1 MIDGMI
7 NYFLHFRERISR
19 LTFLMLAAVFL
30 FAPYSRAEVPDGYLS
45 PRPAGMGGAFTAVA
59 NDESVFWT
67 NPAGISRVRKARSR
81 EVVHI
86 VKIPNVTI
94 AANTNSKNV
103 LSVIKGSTSD
113 GVADAIAGS
122 SLSPAKPFY
131 ARAAAF
137 PVILFD
143 AGKNN
148 PMGFGVFENSAM
160 RVFIDKNIP
169 TDARIVAVTDVGAN
183 YGVAYSNPSNRFNLG
198 MTLRPTYRYAY
209 EDTSPTSE
217 LKSKTALVK
226 RINKGSNRG
235 VGVGADVGFLFTLAD
250 FWYPTIGGAIRNLPT
265 GCKANYLNPFTELRQ
280 NICGTKFSGSSGN
293 PDALSVLDP
302 MDTRIGVSISPR
314 LAKDFGMRFTG
325 DIQNISL
332 GSGKTYY
339 GMPGIDAAKMLHGG
353 IEFYSGNPL
362 ARSAF
367 AVQVGAN
374 QGFVTWGVT
383 ANTPFAS
390 LEIASYGADIS
401 STVKRIEDRRY
412 VASISFAM

>member
-226 RINKGSNRG
+226 RIHKGSNRG

>member
-1 MIDGMI
+1 MI

>member
-1 MIDGMI
+1 MI

-280 NICGTKFSGSSGN
+280 NICGTKFLGSSGN

>member
-1 MIDGMI
+1 MI

-314 LAKDFGMRFTG
+314 LAKEFGMRFTG

>member
-1 MIDGMI
+1 MIDRMI

-280 NICGTKFSGSSGN
+280 NICGTKFLGSSGN

>member
-280 NICGTKFSGSSGN
+280 NICGTKFLGSSGN